1 MSVSYTYNKMI
12 NPVLTHRFDLS
23 HTHIIKIIREQIY
36 VYEIDPLIVCVC
48 DSHTHVKFL
57 SAL

>member
-1 MSVSYTYNKMI
+1 M
-12 NPVLTHRFDLS
+12 LTPSL
-23 HTHIIKIIREQIY
+23 THIIKIIREQIY